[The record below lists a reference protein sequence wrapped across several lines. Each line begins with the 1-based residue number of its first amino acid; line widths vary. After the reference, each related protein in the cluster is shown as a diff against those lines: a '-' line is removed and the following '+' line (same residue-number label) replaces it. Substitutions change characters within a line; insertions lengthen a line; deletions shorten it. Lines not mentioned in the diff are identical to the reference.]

1 MAHIESREED
11 FYKWLSGRVS
21 ARQLSACYSTFAI
34 INNYYQQ
41 NKYLNT
47 SIFEENDID
56 VLNRIL
62 INISNGKSFKRLY
75 PARQMLAKFGMRH
88 YIRFV
93 EENHI
98 KDSAYKVNNDTC
110 AENNTDAT
118 VKQIQES
125 DVIKRTGISD
135 ILSKPVTVEVQS
147 GKNCVQDRLTEVL
160 KENDIRFED
169 KRMRK
174 NGALFIEVSPESKRI
189 VEHFRSLGIG
199 FAYFSRKNQ
208 WYTRETYYGED
219 AASKNIKIR
228 KAGKA
233 EDLLDPVHLSDESNI
248 KTQIDNSSKEDSLA
262 RSPIS
267 GVIAEDKESS
277 IVKIEPKE
285 TAKEHTTSRQK
296 LWDITE
302 AVVLLEATIQVHEG
316 VLTRQKAISY
326 VSKALR
332 GKALR
337 EGIEIDEVFR
347 NEAGI
352 TFQMYSM
359 EAAYLGHSV
368 NKKTATKLF
377 AEVNGLRVNDKSQYN
392 ALLKNAIERICD
404 IDSDP
409 DYQSWL
415 SRFGNELGLTGI
427 KKQSDGSDPAISEP
441 YTSVSPVRQSN
452 LSTGKIMHQEKAQV
466 SNIKYMVDFTKECNY
481 AFTCPE
487 YVKYFGEII
496 NVSSWRQVYIEVCQ
510 RLIRD
515 YPKYLEE
522 ICDTNS
528 SGAYCLIYSKTN
540 LAKLNNPA
548 KIEGDYYVETL
559 QSATELVHSIK
570 ALLDYCHVNYKDV
583 FICYRKT
590 QREESLEKPAQE
602 ITLPSQDSRLYNT
615 RPNNI
620 KAALQKQ
627 MIEEGRRDFF
637 EWMGKYYHGENI
649 PFTSWTLTKISD
661 FAIRQG
667 ITSNSLYTI
676 RDANELASIAARLNN
691 SDLFQE
697 FKKKNTVAEA
707 AIFKYIEFRQ
717 QQTNGIISQTNSTIL
732 RKKDNFDNGSQ
743 DIRKK
748 FMDYMKEKGYADSTI
763 RGMVAAISSASDYA
777 IKHRIAIKSMLLIKD
792 GDELDNV
799 WERLKSDSEF
809 RDYNI
814 SQNRI
819 FSVAMKHYLAFIHV
833 DDKKDTSE
841 KNSKTKEKNEV
852 IKQVAKLH
860 PGRVEF
866 EKWLRENNCPS
877 GSVKTYSKSVDDI
890 GKYLKEKRLEN
901 RDIFAIQGIKRLENI
916 RDTIITDK
924 DYLSAMGVDKAR
936 LDHYSLKKYIAFRKD
951 DSSDGLDE
959 STKKRFGFILKDC
972 FDNGFRVNSI
982 IDRNRFKQFYVDAYG
997 EEVSVSDEKI
1007 VDILKHIGSE
1017 QDNRIFYRDSVTQSD
1032 CLDDIQSEI
1041 VETLNSGISCVY
1053 ISELYSRFN
1062 EKLASELSVYS
1073 ADVLK
1078 ELLLSSSYG
1087 AYRSDKNSFYL
1098 DNKFPNA
1105 AKDVE
1110 ILMRQSSVPLSYAE
1124 IYKRLKF
1131 IPLEIIKRSLVFA
1144 DKVVNVAQETYFYAP
1159 NLPVN
1164 AEELNQIARLI
1175 HEQLQQKSFITDGEL
1190 RELIVLNCPSVAIN
1204 TEDYSTWG
1212 LRNALAVL
1220 LGNRFSFKGSIISE
1234 RGEEINMAQAFSEFC
1249 QSHESLTIDELKQ
1262 FAKEMNT
1269 NIYWE
1274 SVYDEMV
1281 RISQNEFVSKQQ
1293 VQFDVKAIDDAL
1305 NNLMVK
1311 EYQSLQSFTLF
1322 LHFPVINVRW
1332 NVYVL
1337 ESYLAKYSREFSLM
1351 HASYTSTNCCGA
1363 AVRNKSNIK
1372 DFKELITDV
1381 LSHSK
1386 RWTTKDDALELL
1398 VEKGYLQRKRYSGI
1412 ESVLTDAKNRRDSL
1426 KK

>member
-47 SIFEENDID
+47 SIFEVNDIE

-88 YIRFV
+88 YIKFI
-93 EENHI
+93 EENHA
-98 KDSAYKVNNDTC
+98 KDSAYKVNNDTPV
-110 AENNTDAT
+110 ENNTDIK
-118 VKQIQES
+118 VGQIQES
-125 DVIKRTGISD
+125 DAIKRTSISN
-135 ILSKPVTVEVQS
+135 IPSEPVTVEVQS
-147 GKNCVQDRLTEVL
+147 GKNYIQDRLTEIL
-160 KENDIRFED
+160 KENGISFVDR
-169 KRMRK
+169 RMRK
-174 NGALFIEVSPESKRI
+174 NGALFIEASPESKKT
-189 VEHFRSLGIG
+189 VEYFQSLGVG

-228 KAGKA
+228 KAGEAK
-233 EDLLDPVHLSDESNI
+233 DLLDSVHLSDESNI
-248 KTQIDNSSKEDSLA
+248 KTQIDNSSKVDSLTQNL
-262 RSPIS
+262 IS
-267 GVIAEDKESS
+267 GVTTEDIESAV
-277 IVKIEPKE
+277 VKTEPKE
-285 TAKEHTTSRQK
+285 PAKEHTTSRQK
-296 LWDITE
+296 QWDITE
-302 AVVLLEATIQVHEG
+302 AVVLLEAAIQVHEG

-337 EGIEIDEVFR
+337 EGIAIDDVFR

-377 AEVNGLRVNDKSQYN
+377 AEVNSLRVNDKSQYN
-392 ALLKNAIERICD
+392 ALLKIAIESICD
-404 IDSDP
+404 IDNDP

-415 SRFGNELGLTGI
+415 SRFGNELGLADI
-427 KKQSDGSDPAISEP
+427 KKQSYESDSAISKP
-441 YTSVSPVRQSN
+441 YTSVSSVTQSN
-452 LSTGKIMHQEKAQV
+452 LSSGKILHQEKAQV
-466 SNIKYMVDFTKECNY
+466 SNIKYMVDFSKECNY

-487 YVKYFGEII
+487 YVKYFGDLI
-496 NVSSWRQVYIEVCQ
+496 NVSSWKQVYIEVCQ
-510 RLIRD
+510 RLIKD
-515 YPKYLEE
+515 YPKCFEE

-528 SGAYCLIYSKTN
+528 LGVCCLIYSKTN
-540 LAKLNNPA
+540 FAKLNKPA
-548 KIEGDYYVETL
+548 KIDEDYYVETL
-559 QSATELVHSIK
+559 QSATELVHNIK
-570 ALLDYCHVNYKDV
+570 ALLDYCHVDYKDI
-583 FICYRKT
+583 FICYRKS
-590 QREESLEKPAQE
+590 QRDESVEESAQE
-602 ITLPSQDSRLYNT
+602 ITLPEKDSRQYDTRTNT
-615 RPNNI
+615 I
-620 KAALQKQ
+620 KAAFQKQ

-637 EWMGKYYHGENI
+637 EWMGKYYQGENI

-667 ITSNSLYTI
+667 ITSNALYTI
-676 RDANELASIAARLNN
+676 RDVNELASIAARLNN
-691 SDLFQE
+691 SELFQE
-697 FKKKNTVAEA
+697 FKKKNTAAEA
-707 AIFKYIEFRQ
+707 AIFKYIEFRK
-717 QQTNGIISQTNSTIL
+717 QQTKGIISQPNSTIL
-732 RKKDNFDNGSQ
+732 RKKDNTDNGSQ

-763 RGMVAAISSASDYA
+763 RGMVTAVSSASDYA
-777 IKHRIAIKSMLLIKD
+777 VKHRIAIKSMFLIKD
-792 GDELDNV
+792 VYELDNV

-814 SQNRI
+814 SQNSI

-841 KNSKTKEKNEV
+841 KNSQTKEKNEC
-852 IKQVAKLH
+852 IKAGAKLH

-890 GKYLKEKRLEN
+890 GNYLKEKRLEN

-924 DYLSAMGVDKAR
+924 DYLSAVGTDKAR
-936 LDHYSLKKYIAFRKD
+936 LDHYSLKKYIAFRKN

-959 STKKRFGFILKDC
+959 GTRKRFGFILKDC
-972 FDNGFRVNSI
+972 FDNGFRINSI

-1007 VDILKHIGSE
+1007 VDVLKHIGSE
-1017 QDNRIFYRDSVTQSD
+1017 QDNRIFSRDSVTQSD

-1053 ISELYSRFN
+1053 ISELYARFN

-1087 AYRSDKNSFYL
+1087 AYCSDKNCFYL

-1110 ILMRQSSVPLSYAE
+1110 ILMKQSSVPLSYAE
-1124 IYKRLKF
+1124 IYKRLKY
-1131 IPLEIIKRSLVFA
+1131 IPLEIIKRNLVYA
-1144 DKVVNVAQETYFYAP
+1144 GKVVNVAQETYFYAP

-1164 AEELNQIARLI
+1164 AEELNQIASLI
-1175 HEQLQQKSFITDGEL
+1175 HGRLQQKSFITDSEL
-1190 RELIVLNCPSVAIN
+1190 RELIVANCPSVAIN
-1204 TEDYSTWG
+1204 TEEYSTWG

-1220 LGNRFSFKGSIISE
+1220 LGNRFSFRGSVISE
-1234 RGEEINMAQAFSEFC
+1234 HGEEINMAQAFSEFC
-1249 QSHESLTIDELKQ
+1249 QSHESLTVDELKQ

-1269 NIYWE
+1269 GIYWE

-1293 VQFDVKAIDDAL
+1293 VQFDVNAIDDAL
-1305 NNLMVK
+1305 NALMNK
-1311 EYQSLQSFTLF
+1311 EYQALQSFTLF
-1322 LHFPVINVRW
+1322 LHFPVISVRW
-1332 NVYVL
+1332 NVFVL
-1337 ESYLAKYSREFSLM
+1337 ESYLAKYSRAYSLM
-1351 HASYTSTNCCGA
+1351 HASYTAANCCGA
-1363 AVRNKSNIK
+1363 AVRNDSNIR

-1386 RWTTKDDALELL
+1386 RWSTKDDALELL

-1412 ESVLTDAKNRRDSL
+1412 ESVLTEAKNRRDYL
-1426 KK
+1426 MK